1 MAAEAMAA
9 QVAAAKRL
17 AVQRASSEQAE
28 IGEMWGRSRGDLG
41 EI

>member
-17 AVQRASSEQAE
+17 TVQRSSSEQAE
-28 IGEMWGRSRGDLG
+28 QVPYPHPSPHP
-41 EI
+41 